1 MKSSRPGSGCQRM
14 GNEERQVT
22 RTARAVHL
30 RDEGFGT
37 DHISGAW
44 QMQRRTCATAII
56 LIVACA
62 CLQGCAAIVGGA
74 AYGVEKI
81 YLAEDRSPI
90 YVTEND
96 NAVVGCVFVMDAKGK
111 RLLGGPFLED
121 QTLERVI
128 ADMTI
133 EIYEG
138 GANVLLIKEKSKGF
152 WGSSVVGKGYR
163 CTTIP
168 APPPKPIPK

>member
-1 MKSSRPGSGCQRM
+1 MRR
-14 GNEERQVT
+14 
-22 RTARAVHL
+22 RAYAV
-30 RDEGFGT
+30 G
-37 DHISGAW
+37 
-44 QMQRRTCATAII
+44 
-56 LIVACA
+56 IVLTFVCA
-62 CLQGCAAIVGGA
+62 CLQGCAAIVGGT

-96 NAVVGCVFVMDAKGK
+96 NAVVGCVFKMDVEGK

-128 ADMTI
+128 ADLTI
-133 EIYEG
+133 EIYER
-138 GANVLLIKEKSKGF
+138 GANVLLIKKKSKGF

-163 CTTIP
+163 CKTIP
-168 APPPKPIPK
+168 APPPKPIRK